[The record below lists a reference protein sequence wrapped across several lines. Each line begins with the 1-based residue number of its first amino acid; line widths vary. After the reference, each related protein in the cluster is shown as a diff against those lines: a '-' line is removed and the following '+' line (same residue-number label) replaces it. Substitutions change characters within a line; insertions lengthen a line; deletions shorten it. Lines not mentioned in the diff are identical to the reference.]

1 MRVIWGILAVTGVLL
16 AGANA
21 RAQTPVTTPIS
32 PADPSI
38 EKALETCF
46 KCHGEGG
53 VSRIPSR
60 PTIAG
65 QSADYVASQLHSF
78 RRAALT
84 MKPSIASRSRID
96 PIMSHMADDL
106 GEGQINALAQVISK
120 LSCDGDALKDTE
132 KVAGLKSLA
141 MPKVGARCVACH
153 GVDGVT
159 SQPGIPNLAGQQ
171 RAYLRRELLLIRE
184 AAWGA
189 TPRENESWR
198 SHPIMESEAARISI
212 SDVDALA
219 RYYASLDCRGKQ
231 RATQ

>member
-1 MRVIWGILAVTGVLL
+1 MRVVWGILAVMGVLL
-16 AGANA
+16 AGTNA
-21 RAQTPVTTPIS
+21 RAQKPATTPIS

-120 LSCDGDALKDTE
+120 LSCDGDVPKDT
-132 KVAGLKSLA
+132 GLKPLV
-141 MPKVGARCVACH
+141 MPKVGTRCVACH
-153 GVDGVT
+153 GVGGVT
-159 SQPGIPNLAGQQ
+159 SQPGIPNLAGQR

-184 AAWGA
+184 TAWGA